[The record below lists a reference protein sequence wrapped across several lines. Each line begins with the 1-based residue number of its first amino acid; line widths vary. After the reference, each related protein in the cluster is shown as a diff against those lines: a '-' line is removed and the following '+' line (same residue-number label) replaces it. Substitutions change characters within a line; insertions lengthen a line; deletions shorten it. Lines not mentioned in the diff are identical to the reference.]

1 MTTFAV
7 AIDTIFADP
16 NIGEDALWLPGG
28 AGPGVPIRVI
38 RKSPDKVVEFGDIR
52 AITGTVL
59 LDVRRS
65 EAVAIA
71 GGDRIVIGA
80 ETFQIIGETMRDA
93 PGLVAS
99 CEAQKV

>member
-1 MTTFAV
+1 VSAFAA

-28 AGPGVPIRVI
+28 VGPGVPIRVI
-38 RKSPDKVVEFGDIR
+38 RKSPDKVVEFGDSRVI
-52 AITGTVL
+52 AGTVL

-65 EAVAIA
+65 EAATIA

-80 ETFQIIGETMRDA
+80 ETFQIIGEPMEDPCRLMLT
-93 PGLVAS
+93 
-99 CEAQKV
+99 CEAVVV